1 MSKVTNVSVNTKL
14 DEFIKGD
21 HVIINFGAEW
31 SLIFQACKVLEPIFN
46 KLSTQYPLITFLKV
60 EIDKINAHESTKS
73 ISSIPT
79 IMLYQKGK
87 KTKEIVSPNETQLRK
102 ILDSMK

>member
-1 MSKVTNVSVNTKL
+1 MSKVTNVSINTKL
-14 DEFIKGD
+14 DELLKGD
-21 HVIINFGAEW
+21 QVIINFGAEW
-31 SLIFQACKVLEPIFN
+31 CGACKVLEPIFN
-46 KLSTQYPLITFLKV
+46 KLSTQYPLVTFLKV
-60 EIDKINAHESTKS
+60 EIDKINVHESTKS
-73 ISSIPT
+73 ITSIPT

>member
-31 SLIFQACKVLEPIFN
+31 FLEPIFN